1 MDPSD
6 FPIRIVNYDNDSESE
21 SDYEEH
27 EFIFGDVHLSSDA
40 DDGEDAMSWDEFS
53 DVEEDIETDIRSPTP
68 VVSEEIAS
76 QNVRLNASQTETKQI
91 ETENV
96 ESEQIESEQI
106 ESEQIETDIRSPTPV
121 VSEEIASQ
129 NVRLNASQTETKQ
142 IETENV
148 ESEQIESEQIESE
161 QNDPIEIQ
169 QPEQILQVK
178 MTGKYAI
185 NFNDLPKSF
194 SDLLKEV
201 EIFWTKQTNIDRQS
215 TPLNS
220 VSYAKC
226 QERILC
232 KYTYN
237 SLCRCFGFK
246 GLVKI
251 GLLLL
256 HVHT

>member
-1 MDPSD
+1 MDASD
-6 FPIRIVNYDNDSESE
+6 SPIRIVNYDNDSESE

-27 EFIFGDVHLSSDA
+27 EFIFGDFHLSSDA

-96 ESEQIESEQI
+96 ESEQIESE
-106 ESEQIETDIRSPTPV
+106 R
-121 VSEEIASQ
+121 
-129 NVRLNASQTETKQ
+129 
-142 IETENV
+142 
-148 ESEQIESEQIESE
+148 IESE

-178 MTGKYAI
+178 KTRKYAMT
-185 NFNDLPKSF
+185 FSDLPKSF

-201 EIFWTKQTNIDRQS
+201 ELFWTKQTNIDRQS

>member
-106 ESEQIETDIRSPTPV
+106 ESEQ
-121 VSEEIASQ
+121 
-129 NVRLNASQTETKQ
+129 
-142 IETENV
+142 
-148 ESEQIESEQIESE
+148 
-161 QNDPIEIQ
+161 NDPIEIQ

-201 EIFWTKQTNIDRQS
+201 EIFWTKQNNIDRQS

>member
-53 DVEEDIETDIRSPTP
+53 DVEED
-68 VVSEEIAS
+68 
-76 QNVRLNASQTETKQI
+76 
-91 ETENV
+91 
-96 ESEQIESEQI
+96 
-106 ESEQIETDIRSPTPV
+106 IETDIRSPTPV